1 MADVERRSLK
11 LSELKSML
19 EDKSMTS
26 STAKKQ
32 ELLASVNEQT
42 LKLQELKDRSQVSI
56 SLVNCVAHRIYMHI

>member
-1 MADVERRSLK
+1 MADVERQSLK